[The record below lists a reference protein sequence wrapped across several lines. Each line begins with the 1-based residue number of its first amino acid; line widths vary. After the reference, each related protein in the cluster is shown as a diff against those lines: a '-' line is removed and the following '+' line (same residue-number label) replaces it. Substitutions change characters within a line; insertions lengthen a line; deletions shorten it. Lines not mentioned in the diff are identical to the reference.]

1 MNSPLSRDSEQTL
14 TEQLVQRFAER
25 IEQHLL
31 PPGSRLPSVREC
43 AKSHQVSPYTVVAA
57 YDQLQARGL
66 VEARSQRG
74 YFVRTR
80 DLRLPARS

>member
-31 PPGSRLPSVREC
+31 ELEHRLETQGEGP
-43 AKSHQVSPYTVVAA
+43 
-57 YDQLQARGL
+57 
-66 VEARSQRG
+66 
-74 YFVRTR
+74 
-80 DLRLPARS
+80 LP